1 MKTTQRLFQNNLY
14 LMAVSPYH
22 IPIDRGCP
30 RWPEAS
36 HAVHSVLNYRPV
48 LSSRIDS
55 VAGPSQKALIDA
67 NL

>member
-1 MKTTQRLFQNNLY
+1 MKTTHRLFRNNLY
-14 LMAVSPYH
+14 LLAVSPYN

-30 RWPEAS
+30 LRPKAS
-36 HAVHSVLNYRPV
+36 RAVHGVLNCRPV

-55 VAGPSQKALIDA
+55 VAGPNQEALIDA